1 MLRFFPVIFLFFFI
15 GCAPW
20 QTPYIASSFEYQ
32 ESPKKAKSTIHT
44 ILNLISI
51 GKADLEKLRKKL
63 GFKKF
68 IILICLLTHSFSF
81 TNKRRL
87 LFTENNRDK

>member
-1 MLRFFPVIFLFFFI
+1 MLRIFPVVFLFFFI

-51 GKADLEKLRKKL
+51 GKADLEKLKKEA
-63 GFKKF
+63 GIQKVHH
-68 IILICLLTHSFSF
+68 IDMSVDSFLFVYKQTTF
-81 TNKRRL
+81 TVYG
-87 LFTENNRDK
+87 E